1 MPEDPIKILIW
12 IITALLIISI
22 IYCVFFKISNI
33 ISEKTAKGRP
43 DTSSRPQKNRLT
55 NLSECYRRQN
65 LLTKTEYIFYG
76 VLKKKCD
83 AADLLICPKVRL
95 EDFIRVTA
103 RERMKYR
110 GYIKSRH
117 VDFLICDSSLH
128 ILAAI
133 ELDDPSHD
141 SEQAKQTDHFKN
153 RLYAAI
159 GLPLFRIKTGQNYA
173 AKIDKL
179 IYEITEN

>member
-1 MPEDPIKILIW
+1 M
-12 IITALLIISI
+12 
-22 IYCVFFKISNI
+22 
-33 ISEKTAKGRP
+33 
-43 DTSSRPQKNRLT
+43 
-55 NLSECYRRQN
+55 
-65 LLTKTEYIFYG
+65 
-76 VLKKKCD
+76 
-83 AADLLICPKVRL
+83 
-95 EDFIRVTA
+95 
-103 RERMKYR
+103 
-110 GYIKSRH
+110 
-117 VDFLICDSSLH
+117 ICDSSLH

-173 AKIDKL
+173 SKIDKL

>member
-12 IITALLIISI
+12 IIAALLIISV

-43 DTSSRPQKNRLT
+43 DTSSRPQNNRLT
-55 NLSECYRRQN
+55 N
-65 LLTKTEYIFYG
+65 IFYG